1 MINNYSTKHALLLFE
16 AHRLFFLHFLKC
28 LLLRLLLLL
37 LILSGLLLLLSS
49 EFSLALDLIQSVS
62 VSLLL
67 LLAVLVETLWFLLD
81 YYFRYFHD
89 LLFFLLGLD
98 LFLFF
103 LFVGL
108 GVGFLC
114 WYLLSSDWRYCF
126 ALREWVL
133 FAFDGFGFLFSLI
146 RIRSLKLFSSLVVL
160 SKSIQLLKF
169 SIITVLLFIFF
180 LSRFLYLFDR
190 FQQLFRLPL
199 RLLLFLAAR
208 IVRRVFLLQFL

>member
-1 MINNYSTKHALLLFE
+1 MINNDSTKHALLLFE
-16 AHRLFFLHFLKC
+16 AHRLFFLHFLKS

-67 LLAVLVETLWFLLD
+67 LLAVLVETLWFLFD

-114 WYLLSSDWRYCF
+114 WFLSSDWRYCF

-133 FAFDGFGFLFSLI
+133 FAFGCFGFLFSLI

-160 SKSIQLLKF
+160 SKSIKFLKF

-199 RLLLFLAAR
+199 LLLLFLAAR